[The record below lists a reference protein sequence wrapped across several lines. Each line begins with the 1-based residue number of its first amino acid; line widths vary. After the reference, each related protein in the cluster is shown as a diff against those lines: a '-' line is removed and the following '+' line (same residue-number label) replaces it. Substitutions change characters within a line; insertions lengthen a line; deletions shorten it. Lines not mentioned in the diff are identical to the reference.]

1 MALDVNNTKK
11 DQVKKNKESK
21 NIFSKFFKFLK
32 EVKAEIKRITWPYK
46 KDVKKASI
54 AVATFCLI
62 YILFIGGVDIVF
74 KNLFDLIAKLI

>member
-1 MALDVNNTKK
+1 MALDVKNTKK

-21 NIFSKFFKFLK
+21 NIFSRFFKFLK
-32 EVKAEIKRITWPYK
+32 EVKAEIKRITWPDK

-54 AVATFCLI
+54 AVATFCLF
-62 YILFIGGVDIVF
+62 YILFIGGADIVF